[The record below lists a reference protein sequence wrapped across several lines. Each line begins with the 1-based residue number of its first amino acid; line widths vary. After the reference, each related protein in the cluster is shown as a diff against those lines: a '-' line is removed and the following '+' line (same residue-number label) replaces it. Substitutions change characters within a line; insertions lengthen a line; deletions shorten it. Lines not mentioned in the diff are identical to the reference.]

1 METKAQTETSPKQEK
16 PKRHLRNLLLD
27 TRFQL
32 RWVLRVVIATSIIMA
47 VMGFFLYR
55 TVGQATDQML
65 AQQLADP
72 TLTTEGFEAFVKQS
86 EYDKRVTL
94 FTIVGSLVTLV
105 LLLGGLTI
113 VYTHKIAGPI
123 YKMRKLFSTID
134 GKNLQMWAK
143 LRNDDEL
150 QEAFIDFDNMLRRL
164 RESRQD
170 DISDLEKIRA
180 LVDKNE
186 PSENL
191 LESLDQLIARFD
203 DSLKMDK

>member
-1 METKAQTETSPKQEK
+1 MANQVETRTSPERQK

-27 TRFQL
+27 KRFQL
-32 RWVLRVVIATSIIMA
+32 RWVLRVVIATSIIMT

-55 TVGQATDQML
+55 TVEHATDQML

-72 TLTTEGFEAFVKQS
+72 MLTKEGFEAFVKQAD
-86 EYDKRVTL
+86 YDKSITI
-94 FTIVGSLVTLV
+94 FTIAAGLFSLV

-123 YKMRKLFSTID
+123 YKMRKLFATID
-134 GKNLQMWAK
+134 GKNLQLWGK

-150 QEAFIDFDNMLRRL
+150 QEVFVDFDDMLRRL

-170 DISDLEKIRA
+170 DTADLEKIRA

-186 PSENL
+186 HSAKV
-191 LESLDQLIARFD
+191 LESLDQLIARFK
-203 DSLKMDK
+203 DSVKMG